1 MTETRIASDI
11 RIRIDDRIRL
21 IGALLSM
28 TRYPTDIQNT
38 RPHGTHVHARATRRV
53 LGDMSGDAAVAQAQ
67 RMLDSGTPLETLFT
81 LALHLNPATLDV
93 ERPLPGWVP
102 ADWAANLK
110 EFNRKAHLGAWFTKE
125 RAVWEKAQSEAESAF
140 AKVAFKPILSQF
152 FDTIPSGLVFIPT
165 LLYPSEREITI
176 QFGDDL
182 ICIAPP
188 PLAWGDNPPWPYNDD
203 AMLYYTLRNA
213 LGGYGKLLL
222 DRALDTNPDAIEEA
236 AAQALPVNEQFRKAF
251 PAWRDQFR
259 ELFANAL
266 TALYLEDYVSER
278 EYRAFVLI
286 EQRMRG
292 MNILPGT
299 VSVMRRYMQERG
311 NKYQSITDWVR
322 VFPKQLRVA
331 KRLVSL

>member
-1 MTETRIASDI
+1 MVETRVASDVQ
-11 RIRIDDRIRL
+11 IRIDDRVRL

-28 TRYPTDIQNT
+28 TSHPNDIQRS
-38 RPHGTHVHARATRRV
+38 RPHGTHVHARNTRRT
-53 LGDMSGDAAVAQAQ
+53 LGDMSNDAAVLQAQ
-67 RMLDSGTPLETLFT
+67 QLIDAGTPLETLFT
-81 LALHLNPATLDV
+81 LALHLHPESFELM
-93 ERPLPGWVP
+93 RPLPGWVP
-102 ADWAANLK
+102 SDWAANLK
-110 EFNRKAHLGAWFTKE
+110 EFYKKSHLGLWYSKE
-125 RAVWEKAQSEAESAF
+125 RGIWEKAQREAESAF
-140 AKVAFKPILSQF
+140 SKVAFKPILTQL
-152 FDTIPSGLVFIPT
+152 FDTVPANLVFIPN
-165 LLYPSEREITI
+165 LLYPSEREITL
-176 QFGDDL
+176 QFDSEL

-188 PLAWGDNPPWPYNDD
+188 PLAWGDNPPWPYDD
-203 AMLYYTLRNA
+203 AAMLYYTLRNA

-222 DRALDTNPDAIEEA
+222 DRAIDANPDALEEA
-236 AAQALPVNEQFRKAF
+236 ASQALPVNEQFRIAF

-266 TALYLEDYVSER
+266 TALYLEDYVNER

-311 NKYQSITDWVR
+311 NKFTSLADWVR

-331 KRLVSL
+331 KRLVSI

>member
-1 MTETRIASDI
+1 MTETRVASDI
-11 RIRIDDRIRL
+11 LVRIDDRVRL
-21 IGALLSM
+21 IGALLSL
-28 TRYPTDIQNT
+28 TTHPADIQAI
-38 RPHGTHVHARATRRV
+38 RPHGTHIHARNTRRALADV
-53 LGDMSGDAAVAQAQ
+53 SGEPAITLTQQ
-67 RMLDSGTPLETLFT
+67 MLDNGTSLETLFT
-81 LALHLNPATLDV
+81 LAMHLHPETLDIV
-93 ERPLPGWVP
+93 RPLPGWV
-102 ADWAANLK
+102 AANWAESLK
-110 EFNRKAHLGAWFTKE
+110 EFSKKARLNLWFAKE
-125 RAVWEKAQSEAESAF
+125 RGFWDKALSESESAF
-140 AKVAFKPILSQF
+140 AKVAFRPLLSQF
-152 FDTIPSGLVFIPT
+152 FDSIPQKLVFIPN
-165 LLYPSEREITI
+165 LLYPSERELTI
-176 QFGDDL
+176 PFENEI

-213 LGGYGKLLL
+213 LGGYGKFLL
-222 DRALDTNPDAIEEA
+222 DRALDAAPDVVAEVTE
-236 AAQALPVNEQFRKAF
+236 QTLPVNDQFRKAF
-251 PAWRDQFR
+251 PTWRGQFR

-299 VSVMRRYMQERG
+299 VSVMRRYMEERG
-311 NKYQSITDWVR
+311 NKYPSITDWVR